1 METSSPVNPSPVAS
15 SPRRVWIYLIVLVV
29 LASLILVAW
38 QSGFLVKDSSDELS
52 QEEIDQINAF
62 LNSNDIPAPTE
73 EQVVGIKAYLNQAEP
88 APTPEE
94 EAKILEYLNQ

>member
-1 METSSPVNPSPVAS
+1 METSS
-15 SPRRVWIYLIVLVV
+15 RRVWIYLIVVVV

-38 QSGFLVKDSSDELS
+38 QSGFFLKESSTELS

-62 LNSNDIPAPTE
+62 LNSSNVPAPTD
-73 EQVVGIKAYLNQAEP
+73 EQVMDIKAYLNQAES